1 MKFKSKNPPQVFTE
15 KPTRN
20 VDIFRCKFCG
30 ELQGCSENGEVG
42 MYSYKILR
50 LHEKNCKQITPTK
63 YKELK

>member
-1 MKFKSKNPPQVFTE
+1 MKFKSKNPPQFFKE

-30 ELQGCSENGEVG
+30 ELQGCSDNGEVG